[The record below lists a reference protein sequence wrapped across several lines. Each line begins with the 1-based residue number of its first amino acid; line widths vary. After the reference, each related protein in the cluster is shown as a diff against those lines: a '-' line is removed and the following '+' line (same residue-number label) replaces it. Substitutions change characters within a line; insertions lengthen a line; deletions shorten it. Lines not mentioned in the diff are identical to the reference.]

1 MLLGDIRNDGIK
13 IVRSFSPLSF
23 DDVAN
28 LHDFLQPGQIERD
41 LKLIHLKDEKLYLSG
56 IVKTAAHRADQ
67 EKRFSEAILLYNIAE
82 EYDSV
87 ISVLNVELG
96 NSLSRPS
103 ATASGNAESGSYFA
117 NGGTVGIAAGQE
129 DVAKVAR
136 TILEHYDR
144 SSSMGG
150 RVSRKNRETCEIL
163 MRLKEAM
170 TLYEQGRLDH
180 ALQVSDPLSFSL
192 RI

>member
-1 MLLGDIRNDGIK
+1 MCTG
-13 IVRSFSPLSF
+13 
-23 DDVAN
+23 
-28 LHDFLQPGQIERD
+28 QPGQIERD
-41 LKLIHLKDEKLYLSG
+41 LKLIHLKDERSYLLG
-56 IVKTAAHRADQ
+56 IVKAAAQRADQ
-67 EKRFSEAILLYNIAE
+67 EKRFSEAILLYNLAE

-103 ATASGNAESGSYFA
+103 TGTSTAEASAYFA
-117 NGGTVGIAAGQE
+117 KGETVGLAAGQE

-136 TILEHYDR
+136 SILEHFDR
-144 SSSMGG
+144 SSGMSG

-170 TLYEQGRLDH
+170 TLYEQNRLEQ
-180 ALQVSDPLSFSL
+180 ALQVGDTDWTAVCHWGHAD
-192 RI
+192 